1 MENWNWEADS
11 SKRSM
16 QGIAKK
22 LKNWEEFFA
31 KKLSNLDKQEI
42 KNWLCN
48 NRWILRLCVSHVVA
62 QIRDLQNKV
71 NSLSDAREFYDP
83 ESGSSSGATHA
94 PDQTSTILSS
104 RTLLRCDSG
113 LPQNTQNCAGIMGN
127 VFERP
132 PAQVG
137 LSSIIFHNSK
147 NLASSSQVLRPDI
160 SETAWREMKRE
171 SLTTPT
177 QSPQFQSRS
186 GILDRAS
193 GTYSHVGMMAY
204 SRFSNLG
211 NASRKFSRLYG
222 ISKLES
228 QLQDW
233 KVCSKSADPHLT
245 MHWIQEVEVAKSI
258 DEFVTSRSFT
268 GQPNFLDFDM
278 FDAMIASALKKLIN
292 TQSTFRKRVSVEK
305 QRAQNSDRFS
315 RGRQI
320 AYMICEYFRA
330 TGACDTVQGVADLV
344 SMILQNDDVQDVDE
358 RWGVMHYFQWVK
370 CLQMRSCKNC
380 TSQNHRMLFIFRL
393 WWPCM
398 IKKLLENNGT
408 PNYQQLKTAVKLHI
422 DQMMRNRNFRARND
436 AVEECFQWK
445 AHGHCSK
452 GDSCSFSHDPQ
463 ASGIKGKTDWRWG
476 TKILTGIRQ

>member
-1 MENWNWEADS
+1 MKNCLCEN
-11 SKRSM
+11 R
-16 QGIAKK
+16 G
-22 LKNWEEFFA
+22 
-31 KKLSNLDKQEI
+31 
-42 KNWLCN
+42 
-48 NRWILRLCVSHVVA
+48 ILRLWVRWWLKFVIYRIKWIPC
-62 QIRDLQNKV
+62 QMQENFTILNQ
-71 NSLSDAREFYDP
+71 
-83 ESGSSSGATHA
+83 GGSSGATHA

-113 LPQNTQNCAGIMGN
+113 LPHNTQNGTGIMGN

-177 QSPQFQSRS
+177 QSPHFQSRS
-186 GILDRAS
+186 GILDRTS

-278 FDAMIASALKKLIN
+278 FDAMIESALKKLIN

-305 QRAQNSDRFS
+305 QRAQNSDRFL

-330 TGACDTVQGVADLV
+330 TGACETVQGVADLV
-344 SMILQNDDVQDVDE
+344 SMILQNDDVQDFDE

-380 TSQNHRMLFIFRL
+380 TSQNHRILFIFRL

-398 IKKLLENNGT
+398 IKKLLETMGHRTINNWKLQWNFILIKWWEIGISEPGT
-408 PNYQQLKTAVKLHI
+408 MLWKGDDQLPRVTRETQPALRRK
-422 DQMMRNRNFRARND
+422 
-436 AVEECFQWK
+436 VEECYQWK